1 MVITLVILAVLT
13 GLFAGYATHQRQELT
28 DAQDEL
34 QTLRIENRKQSVFI
48 ATLKTDIRAHETSI
62 EMIMGEV
69 VKNGVS
75 DD

>member
-13 GLFAGYATHQRQELT
+13 GLFAGYATHQRQELA

-34 QTLRIENRKQSVFI
+34 QTLRIENKKQAVFI